1 MPRRVRPPRSSA
13 WRRGSALVL
22 ALAVLG
28 AVLVVLGA
36 AMAEAR
42 ARAALASARLERER
56 LRAIA
61 AGEIERAMQRLA
73 NDDDLLCDHPEEEWA
88 RPDRRHTPDGDA
100 IETVIE
106 DEQRLWDLNNLAAEP
121 TTQPR
126 RPPED
131 IAADLFRLAG
141 DPDPGDRITAL
152 RDWVDTDRDGPREAP
167 FYTELKPRR
176 VPPNRPLESWAELA
190 WIAGFPPRWLDD
202 PSQGTVPPD
211 RRVPL
216 RGLVTWIPGQHRRV
230 TPVNLNTA
238 SEELLTVL
246 FGRGQQH
253 LAHAVVSLRSAA
265 PLRSTDGIAVL
276 ADPLRMTRLL
286 PYLDVKSE
294 WFRIRVRVRG
304 PRQSV
309 SAEVLAR
316 RGSDGTV
323 RVVQW
328 RTD

>member
-1 MPRRVRPPRSSA
+1 MRRRVRPLRSPAPRC
-13 WRRGSALVL
+13 GSALVL
-22 ALAVLG
+22 SLAVLG

-36 AMAEAR
+36 VMAEAR

-61 AGEIERAMQRLA
+61 AGELERAMQRLA
-73 NDDDLLCDHPEEEWA
+73 DDDDLLCDHPTEEWA
-88 RPDRRHTPDGDA
+88 RPDRRRTPDDDV
-100 IETVIE
+100 IETMIE

-121 TTQPR
+121 SAQPR

-131 IAADLFRLAG
+131 IATDLFRLTG

-167 FYTELKPRR
+167 FYTELKPPR
-176 VPPNRPLESWAELA
+176 VPPNRPLESWAELE
-190 WIAGFPPRWLDD
+190 WIAGFSPRWLDD
-202 PSQGTVPPD
+202 PSQGTIPPD

-216 RGLVTWIPGQHRRV
+216 RSLLTWIPGPHRRV
-230 TPVNLNTA
+230 TPINLNTA
-238 SEELLTVL
+238 PDELLAVL

-253 LAHAVVSLRSAA
+253 LAHAVVTLRSAA
-265 PLRSTDGIAVL
+265 PLRLTDGIVVL
-276 ADPLRMTRLL
+276 ADPLRATRLL

-309 SAEVLAR
+309 AAEALVR
-316 RGSDGTV
+316 RNTDGTV

-328 RTD
+328 RAD